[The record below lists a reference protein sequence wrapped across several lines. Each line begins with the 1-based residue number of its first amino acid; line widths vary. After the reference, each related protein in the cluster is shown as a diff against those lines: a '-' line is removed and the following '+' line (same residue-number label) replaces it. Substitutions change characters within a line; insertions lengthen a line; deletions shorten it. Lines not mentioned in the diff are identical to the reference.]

1 MVKGMDLVKMV
12 VFVWIILH
20 IIRVNVKQV
29 LPEKT
34 AQQIS
39 MTAWII
45 CARYDILIFYKE
57 AFIPIEGKHRI
68 FVTCLF
74 CLERRNLCG
83 WNQ

>member
-1 MVKGMDLVKMV
+1 MVKRMDLVKMV

-57 AFIPIEGKHRI
+57 VFLSVYTH
-68 FVTCLF
+68 
-74 CLERRNLCG
+74 
-83 WNQ
+83 